1 MLGTCERMAQLSERD
16 RQAVSLFVDEMRA
29 GREARGWSQAEVA
42 RRTNYSSG
50 LIGMVE
56 TYERA
61 PTKELA
67 RALDKVF
74 ETAGYSEDAETGEWT
89 PGTFTRLWEKLRTIS
104 FPSAVRPFGEREAQ
118 ATGLRTYEHAFIPGL
133 LQTADYARAVLST
146 RAGATEASIEA
157 DVSDRIARQW
167 ILTREDPPPPRLW
180 ALIDEGALYRPM
192 ASASVMRDQL
202 EHVLG
207 MSQLSNVT
215 IQVVPYSAGGHSG
228 LLGAFIIADLP
239 TSQSILYMDDASGGR
254 VAEETATVSDVAYSF
269 DTVRSDA
276 LPKTASRDLIVK
288 VSKERWTA

>member
-1 MLGTCERMAQLSERD
+1 MAPLSERD

-29 GREARGWSQAEVA
+29 AREARGWSQAELA
-42 RRTNYSSG
+42 RRTNYSAG

-89 PGTFTRLWEKLRTIS
+89 PGTFSRLWDKLRTVS
-104 FPSAVRPFGEREAQ
+104 FPTAFRPFAEREAE
-118 ATGLRTYEHAFIPGL
+118 AVALRTFEHSFIPGL
-133 LQTADYARAVLST
+133 LQTQDYARAVVAT
-146 RAGATEASIEA
+146 KEGATEADIEA

-167 ILTREDPPPPRLW
+167 ILTRDDPPPPRLW
-180 ALIDEGALYRPM
+180 ALIDEGALYRPV
-192 ASASVMRDQL
+192 APAPVMRDQL
-202 EHVLG
+202 EHVLA
-207 MSQLSNVT
+207 MSMLPSVT

-239 TSQSILYMDDASGGR
+239 TSQSILYMDDASGGS
-254 VAEETATVSDVAYSF
+254 VAEEPARVSNVAYRF

-276 LPKTASRDLIVK
+276 LPKVASRELIAK
-288 VSKERWTA
+288 VVGERWTA

>member
-1 MLGTCERMAQLSERD
+1 MAQLSERD

-29 GREARGWSQAEVA
+29 AREAQGWSQAELA

-74 ETAGYSEDAETGEWT
+74 ETAGYSEDPETAEWT
-89 PGTFTRLWEKLRTIS
+89 PGTFSRLWEKLRTIS
-104 FPSAVRPFGEREAQ
+104 FPTAFRPFAEREAN
-118 ATGLRTYEHAFIPGL
+118 AVALRTYEHSFVPGL
-133 LQTADYARAVLST
+133 LQTADYARAVVST
-146 RAGATEASIEA
+146 KAGATETDIEA

-180 ALIDEGALYRPM
+180 ALIDEGALYRPV
-192 ASASVMRDQL
+192 APATVMHDQL
-202 EHVLG
+202 EHVTA
-207 MSQLSNVT
+207 MSMLPNVT
-215 IQVVPYSAGGHSG
+215 VQVVPYSAGGHGG
-228 LLGAFIIADLP
+228 LLGAFIVADLP

-254 VAEETATVSDVAYSF
+254 VAEETATVSEVAYSF

-276 LPKTASRDLIVK
+276 LPKTASLDLIAK
-288 VSKERWTA
+288 VNKERWTA